1 MKPAFF
7 NDSLKYLEWN
17 NFVRHRTGF
26 CLIFWFIKWTYLLFS
41 DKVRSLLCP
50 ERNKIWKLMNSLS
63 MLFLQL
69 FFFYISSSWLTCV
82 YSEISSNFQSPAFW
96 CYYHYLRWH
105 RGVGTWGPG
114 PQVFKSALFWWQS
127 ALLTRWKMSLR
138 SPFASTAFDLRLHLF
153 YYFGMSGKILLFS
166 EKIMPCPEKLCY
178 FRKKLWYVRKFFCIF
193 QVAESATLQYST
205 VLAV

>member
-105 RGVGTWGPG
+105 RGVGTGGPG
-114 PQVFKSALFWWQS
+114 PQVFKSALFS
-127 ALLTRWKMSLR
+127 VAKCPSDYVKNVVEITVCLNSLW
-138 SPFASTAFDLRLHLF
+138 FTIAF
-153 YYFGMSGKILLFS
+153 ILLF
-166 EKIMPCPEKLCY
+166 
-178 FRKKLWYVRKFFCIF
+178 WYVRKNFVIF
-193 QVAESATLQYST
+193 
-205 VLAV
+205 